1 MEDIKKLFKALERM
15 KIKQSKG
22 ETLKNETQERKWVFI
37 PILLGTLLSSLLG
50 SVLTGTGVIR
60 AGA

>member
-22 ETLKNETQERKWVFI
+22 ETLKNETKERTGVFI